1 MSDERLRVFVNERP
15 VDVAAGA
22 TVRDAVAALDRGLS
36 DLLATSAAYV
46 TDGVGRV
53 VDGSDLVG
61 EAGAVF
67 RVVVAAGRGPA
78 LLSKETLR
86 RWPKAEL
93 HVHLDGSVRPATML
107 DLARE
112 RGVRLPADTPDAL
125 ARTMAQANAKGLE
138 DYLAKYALTLA
149 VMQTAAALE
158 RIAYEFVLDAAADGV
173 RYVEVR
179 YSPLLHRP
187 ALTLAQAI
195 EAPLRGVKRGEAET
209 GTKVGLIVCGIR
221 TRSPAE
227 SLELAR
233 AAADYRTAGVVAFDL
248 AGAEHGFPARDHAP
262 AFAYAA
268 QHGMACTCHAGEGDG
283 PESIHQA
290 LHECGALRVGHGTR
304 LGEDPALL
312 EYVIEHKVPLEMCL
326 TSNVHTHTVA
336 SLAEH
341 PFKRYLDRGV
351 VVTLNTDGRL
361 MDGISLT
368 DEYFVAQ
375 SVLGLTKPDLARV
388 VLNACESAFLP
399 EFEKVALVSR
409 VQSELEAL

>member
-1 MSDERLRVFVNERP
+1 MIQVFVNERP
-15 VDVAAGA
+15 VSVARGA
-22 TVRDAVAALDRGLS
+22 SVRDAVEVLDKALAELLGRGV
-36 DLLATSAAYV
+36 AYV
-46 TDGVGRV
+46 TDGVGRP
-53 VDGSDLVG
+53 VDAADPVG
-61 EAGAVF
+61 EGGAIF
-67 RVVVAAGRGPA
+67 RVVVSARQGPPR
-78 LLSKETLR
+78 LSKEALR

-93 HVHLDGSVRPATML
+93 HVHLDGCLRPSTML
-107 DLARE
+107 ELARAQ
-112 RGVRLPADTPDAL
+112 GIRLPADTPRGL
-125 ARTMAQANAKGLE
+125 AQALSVKHAKSLE
-138 DYLAKYALTLA
+138 EYLTKYEITLS
-149 VMQTAAALE
+149 VMQTAPALE
-158 RIAYEFVLDAAADGV
+158 RVAYEFVLDAAADGV

-187 ALTLAQAI
+187 ALTLAQAL
-195 EAPLRGVKRGEAET
+195 EAPLAGLKRGTVET

-221 TRSPAE
+221 TRAAAE

-233 AAADYRTAGVVAFDL
+233 AAADYRAAGVVAFDL
-248 AGAEHGFPARDHAP
+248 AGPERGFPAGDHAS

-283 PESIHQA
+283 PQSIHQA
-290 LHECGALRVGHGTR
+290 LHACGAQRIGHGTR

-312 EYVIEHKVPLEMCL
+312 AYVIERKIPLEMCL
-326 TSNVHTHTVA
+326 TSNLHTRTVPSVA
-336 SLAEH
+336 AH
-341 PFKRYLDRGV
+341 PFKRYLDQGV

-368 DEYFVAQ
+368 DEYFLAHGA
-375 SVLGLTKPDLARV
+375 LGLTPADLARV